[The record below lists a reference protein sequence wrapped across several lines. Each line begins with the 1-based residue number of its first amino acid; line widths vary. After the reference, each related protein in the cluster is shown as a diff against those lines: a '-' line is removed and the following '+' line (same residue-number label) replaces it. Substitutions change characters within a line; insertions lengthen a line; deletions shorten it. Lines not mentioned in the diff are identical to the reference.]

1 MRVEV
6 DCAGVTLHVGSVE
19 RSTGGAQLL
28 PASPPLFDQ
37 LVAMLERTPVKRARL
52 PTLKQEAR
60 AAVAVCLRWGTY
72 LALLADG
79 RRPLA
84 PSVERPGV
92 SRVTDREMARI
103 NIEAS
108 ANLTRWLRLA
118 HEDRAR
124 YHALVRA
131 AQALPLAP
139 AGNLRPVALTKM
151 AQPEVLA
158 MTAGLAE
165 HAPLEAEDA
174 RRAPLRNLANAFV
187 HTCWRNG
194 PIEDLH
200 AGEADRVRLSMRRF
214 TEEETEMLEADAVAR
229 FTDAVEAFW
238 MIEAEWETPKFALY
252 ALAYRVMPF
261 IGATGWTTTDESRA
275 IELRPDELDA

>member
-1 MRVEV
+1 ME
-6 DCAGVTLHVGSVE
+6 CAGARLAVGTVE
-19 RSTGGAQLL
+19 RADGRARLL
-28 PASPPLFDQ
+28 PPSPPLFDQ
-37 LVAMLERTPVKRARL
+37 VLAILDRVAVTRARA

-60 AAVAVCLRWGTY
+60 AVVAVCLRWGSY
-72 LALLADG
+72 LALLADE
-79 RRPLA
+79 RRPPA
-84 PSVERPGV
+84 PSVNESGV

-108 ANLTRWLRLA
+108 ANLARWLQLA

-131 AQALPLAP
+131 AQTLPLATS
-139 AGNLRPVALTKM
+139 GNLRPVALTKM
-151 AQPEVLA
+151 AQPAVLD
-158 MTAGLAE
+158 MTNGLAA
-165 HAPLEAEDA
+165 HAPNEAEDA

-200 AGEADRVRLSMRRF
+200 AGVADRVRLGKRRF
-214 TEEETEMLEADAVAR
+214 TAEEITMLEQDAAAR
-229 FTDAVEAFW
+229 FTDAIEAFW
-238 MIEAEWETPKFALY
+238 MIEPEWETPKFVQH
-252 ALAYRVMPF
+252 ALAYRLMPF